1 MKITL
6 TIDEQTYEVEIENPH
21 ARPVIAR
28 VNGERFEVWPQPPA
42 PTPVVPSV
50 GAPAGAAP
58 AERPVPR
65 PLPAPPPRTAP
76 AESGRAIHA
85 PIPGVIDK
93 VSVQAGSVVKRGQEL
108 CVLEAMK
115 MKNAIRAP
123 RDGLIA
129 VVHISVGQH
138 VRHHEVLMEYAD
150 QG

>member
-6 TIDEQTYEVEIENPH
+6 TIDEQTYEVEIENPCT
-21 ARPVIAR
+21 RPVIAL
-28 VNGERFEVWPQPPA
+28 VNGERFEVWPQSSPPA
-42 PTPVVPSV
+42 ATGPSGDSPV
-50 GAPAGAAP
+50 AAAP
-58 AERPVPR
+58 APLPDPR
-65 PLPAPPPRTAP
+65 PLPTPPSSTTIV
-76 AESGRAIHA
+76 ESGRAIYA
-85 PIPGVIDK
+85 PIPGVIAR
-93 VSVQAGSVVKRGQEL
+93 VSVQAGSVVRRGQEL